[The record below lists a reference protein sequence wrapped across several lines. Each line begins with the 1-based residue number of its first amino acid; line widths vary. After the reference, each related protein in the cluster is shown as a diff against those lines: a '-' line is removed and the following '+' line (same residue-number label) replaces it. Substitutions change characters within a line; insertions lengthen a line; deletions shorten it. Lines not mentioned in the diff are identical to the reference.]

1 VAGGGSNARQRARM
15 QARLASRPARKAL
28 ERADDDAD
36 REPHLKG
43 SGRVEGSAFDW
54 ETNLYID
61 PDTKSLFDGG
71 DLEARDIREALA
83 SDWKMRQLAELLT
96 GTIKGATWKLVPG
109 KGDTGEAED
118 TEEKLR
124 RQANAGGMTT
134 PMELVIAQAASSRIY
149 RRAYFAKGFKIDPV
163 KRDGSVMYSQLA
175 FRPASTC
182 RPRVDPVDGSFD
194 GFVQEIVYYGDA
206 SGHGGKH
213 WDGRPVVFTPRESV
227 VFFNGLEKEPV
238 SGISDLEVAMWCYR
252 TKRKVM
258 ALWLTFLA
266 AQALPR
272 TLVKYTGGDEPK
284 ARKAAEMI
292 ASLSSGGVGYIDAT
306 GMDVA
311 LLDGSGK
318 GPAVFKEMAEY
329 LDTCQSGS
337 ILAGFTDLTAQAAS
351 GRGSYALHES
361 ATEMFD
367 RATAHA
373 ATGVEGTF
381 TNHAVADLVRYNYGP
396 TGVCPTFKFDPLDS
410 AAAGPL
416 MSLLQALAT
425 TQSSALPQEFVNE
438 LAIHASRL
446 LDLDVDKIG
455 KALDQAAVRAK
466 QQAEQQAANP
476 AGHQA
481 AAVNG
486 AVEGLR
492 GIAREVTR
500 AA

>member
-15 QARLASRPARKAL
+15 TARLASRAGQKTL

-36 REPHLKG
+36 KEPRLKG

-61 PDTKSLFDGG
+61 PDTKSLYDGG

-83 SDWKMRQLAELLT
+83 ADWKMRQLAELLT

-109 KGDTGEAED
+109 KGDTGEAAD

-124 RQANAGGMTT
+124 RPSNAGGMTT
-134 PMELVIAQAASSRIY
+134 PMGLVIAQAASARIY
-149 RRAYFAKGFKIDPV
+149 RRAYFAKGFKLDPV

-175 FRPASTC
+175 MRPASTC

-194 GFVQEIVYYGDA
+194 GFVQEIVYFGDA
-206 SGHGGKH
+206 SGHGGKR
-213 WDGRPVVFTPRESV
+213 WDGRPIVFAPRESV
-227 VFFNGLEKEPV
+227 VFFNGLEKDPV
-238 SGISDLEVAMWCYR
+238 SGVSDLEVAMWCFR

-284 ARKAAEMI
+284 ALKAAEMI
-292 ASLSSGGVGYIDAT
+292 ASLSSGGVGYIDST
-306 GMDVA
+306 SLDVA
-311 LLDGSGK
+311 VLDGSGK

-329 LDTCQSGS
+329 LDTCQIG
-337 ILAGFTDLTAQAAS
+337 QHP
-351 GRGSYALHES
+351 RRVHRP
-361 ATEMFD
+361 D
-367 RATAHA
+367 RAGRRRPRLLRVARVGDRDVRPGHRARRGHDRGHLHQPRGRRPRALQLRARRRGADVQVRRARRRRGRPVDDVA
-373 ATGVEGTF
+373 AGARHDAG
-381 TNHAVADLVRYNYGP
+381 L
-396 TGVCPTFKFDPLDS
+396 L
-410 AAAGPL
+410 AAAGVR
-416 MSLLQALAT
+416 QRAR
-425 TQSSALPQEFVNE
+425 
-438 LAIHASRL
+438 HSRRPPPRPRRGQ
-446 LDLDVDKIG
+446 DR
-455 KALDQAAVRAK
+455 KALDEAAVRAK
-466 QQAEQQAANP
+466 KQAEQQAANP